1 MEIIFILLLILLNGF
16 LSMAEIAL
24 VSARKSKLEMDA
36 RKGNKGAS
44 EALKLSD
51 NMDNFLSTIEIG
63 ITLVGILTGVFS
75 GQQLSPYLSN
85 WLEGMG
91 LLPSFAFKI
100 SQTTIVI
107 IVTYLSLVIGELVPK
122 RLGLNN
128 AEGISS
134 AVARPMRFLSLVS
147 TPFVWLLSKSSNFII
162 SMLGMED
169 DGKSSITEEEIKAIV
184 REGTETGEV
193 QEVEE
198 DIVGRVFNLGDR
210 NVGSIMT
217 HRKDLVWLDI
227 TESNSRVKEKVMEN
241 LFNVYPVVNGDLDHL
256 IGVIYLKDLFG
267 QLDDS
272 DFKLKENL
280 RPIQYFPEKLSVY
293 NALEQLKREHVK
305 YGIVTDEFGAIRGI
319 VTMKDIVKALIGSVR
334 EIDEEPEIVERAD
347 GSLLVEGQ
355 CSFYDF
361 LNYIEHEELYETYPF
376 NTISGLILKELE
388 RIPKTGDLVPWEDY
402 TFEIVDIDGVRIDKV
417 LVTKNAAKRG

>member
-51 NMDNFLSTIEIG
+51 NMDNFLSTIQIG

>member
-51 NMDNFLSTIEIG
+51 NMDNFLSTIQIG

-107 IVTYLSLVIGELVPK
+107 VVTYLSLVIGELVPK